1 MNPKIKVVSTGKY
14 IPDEMMTNDDLA
26 QIVDTSH
33 EWIYS
38 RTGIETRY
46 VAKEMTTADLAYL
59 SAKNAI
65 DKLAYDITKID
76 LIVVATMTNELKN
89 PSVAN
94 IVQAKLGLNDQNI
107 MAFDLNAACTGFIYA
122 LDVASSLLNSKKFKA
137 ALVIGAEKM
146 SEIIDYQDRNTCVLF
161 GDGAGAVIIEKSENI
176 EDQAYFYS
184 DSSGD
189 TDETLC
195 VLNKLKMDG
204 KKVYQFAVDV
214 VPKAI
219 THILNQA
226 NMTMENIDMIIPHQA
241 NKRIIESVAKHLNL
255 PVTQFFM
262 NINKYGNTS
271 AASIPIALDEYKET
285 QTSSKKVLLVGFGG
299 GFTWGSAIIKI

>member
-89 PSVAN
+89 PSIAN

-189 TDETLC
+189 TNETLY

-226 NMTMENIDMIIPHQA
+226 NTTMENIDMVIPHQA

>member
-46 VAKEMTTADLAYL
+46 IAKEMTTADLAYL

-89 PSVAN
+89 PSIAN

-122 LDVASSLLNSKKFKA
+122 LDVASSLLNSKKYKA

-189 TDETLC
+189 TNETLY

-226 NMTMENIDMIIPHQA
+226 NTTMENIDMVIPHQA
-241 NKRIIESVAKHLNL
+241 NKRIIQSVAKHLNL